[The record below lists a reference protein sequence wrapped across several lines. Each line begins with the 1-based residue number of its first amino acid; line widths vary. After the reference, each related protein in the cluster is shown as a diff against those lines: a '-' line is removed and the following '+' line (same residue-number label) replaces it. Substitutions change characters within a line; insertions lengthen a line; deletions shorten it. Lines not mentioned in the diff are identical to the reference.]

1 MYTSIPIQESV
12 ELINVREVNPNIS
25 SCEIKVLYIGDNRNG
40 TNISKDVAAQMGA
53 KLPGSPIVG
62 YYNFEDKDFEQH
74 NREIHLENDTF
85 AIVDTTKAYG
95 YIDSNAKIWFQK
107 FEENG
112 QIREYLM
119 TEGQIWTGIYPESQR
134 IIDKG
139 NNQSM
144 ELSGVQGDWTKR
156 DNSRDRVF
164 IINEAIIDKL
174 CILGENF
181 EPCFE
186 GAQIASTFALD
197 QLGQLR
203 RDIFSKLEQ
212 ITKGGS
218 ENPMNTMVNEPEN
231 AIVENPAVVENEP
244 AVFVKNDNENSKAKT
259 NENNP
264 SENNKNT
271 EDNNAPKKNEGDNNE
286 DDSAKKPAED
296 GNKKSEDDK
305 KKYNLEDIVE
315 YAQLKAEHDVLVTEF
330 AALKQRNDELTAE
343 IEPLKTFK
351 LEAERKDKEDMIN
364 KFFMLSDE
372 DRQDVRDN
380 IDTYSLNDIEA
391 KLSVIACRKKVN
403 FDLDSGKDDSAP
415 TSFNLNNIA
424 EQEDTN
430 ALPDW
435 VKAVKGI

>member
-1 MYTSIPIQESV
+1 MYTSIPVQESV
-12 ELINVREVNPNIS
+12 ELINVREINPNVS

-40 TNISKDVAAQMGA
+40 TSISKDVAAQMGA

-74 NREIHLENDTF
+74 NREISLENDTF

-95 YIDSNAKIWFQK
+95 YIDSSAKIWFQK

-144 ELSGVQGDWTKR
+144 ELSNVQGDWTKR

-164 IINEAIIDKL
+164 IISEAIIDKL

-231 AIVENPAVVENEP
+231 IMVKDPLVIENEP
-244 AVFVKNDNENSKAKT
+244 VVFAKNDDENSKAKT

-271 EDNNAPKKNEGDNNE
+271 EDNDAPKKNEGDNNK
-286 DDSAKKPAED
+286 DDSTKKPAED
-296 GNKKSEDDK
+296 DN
-305 KKYNLEDIVE
+305 KKYNLEDVVE
-315 YAQLKAEHDVLVTEF
+315 YVQLKAEHDALVTEF
-330 AALKQRNDELTAE
+330 AALKQQNEELTAE

-351 LEAERKDKEDMIN
+351 LEVERKDKEDMIN

-403 FDLDSGKDDSAP
+403 FDLDSKKDDSAP